1 MRPTDIVIDA
11 EKNLRDLLIRVACAS
26 AFWKKR
32 KKTKGKKKLRPGGG
46 GQDNTPSEG
55 GEGVCGYWIVFLCV
69 YTNKYTNI
77 LEADFKMLYLRCKP
91 NI

>member
-11 EKNLRDLLIRVACAS
+11 EKNLRDLLIRVACAP

-55 GEGVCGYWIVFLCV
+55 GRGCAVIG
-69 YTNKYTNI
+69 
-77 LEADFKMLYLRCKP
+77 
-91 NI
+91 

>member
-11 EKNLRDLLIRVACAS
+11 DKNLRDLLIRVACAP

-55 GEGVCGYWIVFLCV
+55 GGGVRL
-69 YTNKYTNI
+69 
-77 LEADFKMLYLRCKP
+77 LESFSVRVHK
-91 NI
+91 